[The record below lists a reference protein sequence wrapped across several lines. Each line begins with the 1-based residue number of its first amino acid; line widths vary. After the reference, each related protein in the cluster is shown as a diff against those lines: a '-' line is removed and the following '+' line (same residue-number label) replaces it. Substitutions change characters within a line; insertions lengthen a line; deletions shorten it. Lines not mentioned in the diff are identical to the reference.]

1 MNKSKLLLVLTNQ
14 PLTKHNFK
22 RLGVGTNY
30 RGWKIK
36 YWTILPFV
44 NKNIYKLY
52 TQKGSRH
59 KKNKNFV
66 EIFSFSDVFEQLAK
80 LPKNFFYLNLSGNY
94 ISISILERI
103 LKFKKGK
110 KITFV
115 TGPEIDLN
123 FYTFENIR
131 NYIKKNNFFKIL
143 KRLIFMIKK
152 KVLSL
157 ISNKIK
163 NIKSSL
169 NFVFNNTT
177 FEKVQAKFKKNE
189 LVKVDG
195 PEYQLFLK
203 TNNKRKNKNKTIV
216 FIDDV
221 VEGSFDYKL
230 GRTQDNSRRK
240 EDYWGPMGDFINF
253 IKKKLPR
260 YKIIIA
266 SHHRRNIYDIPIKN
280 TKFVFDKTSDLIK
293 DSKLVLCHNSF
304 ACQLAVL
311 FKKPLIFLTS
321 DYYATYHYH
330 SHLLTNELSKALGT
344 SLINVGKKF
353 YPNEGIINKI
363 ISAKVNLKKYNIY
376 KENYIHFPGTKTYG
390 SWKTILRYLNNLQ

>member
-36 YWTILPFV
+36 YWTMLPFV

-216 FIDDV
+216 LIDDV

-253 IKKKLPR
+253 IKKKTS
-260 YKIIIA
+260 KI
-266 SHHRRNIYDIPIKN
+266 
-280 TKFVFDKTSDLIK
+280 
-293 DSKLVLCHNSF
+293 
-304 ACQLAVL
+304 
-311 FKKPLIFLTS
+311 
-321 DYYATYHYH
+321 
-330 SHLLTNELSKALGT
+330 
-344 SLINVGKKF
+344 
-353 YPNEGIINKI
+353 
-363 ISAKVNLKKYNIY
+363 
-376 KENYIHFPGTKTYG
+376 
-390 SWKTILRYLNNLQ
+390 